1 LKVANKAKFMAT
13 EKIQEGLEAIDEML
27 VAVVKSDIKTLHDA
41 SVHILTSGGKRVRP
55 QMALLAF
62 MAAGGEDIEKVIPIA
77 SAVEMVHTATLVHDD
92 INDHSLTRRGK
103 ATVHSVWGR
112 TFALLTGDYLFT
124 KVYELMAPYGA
135 EMNVI
140 MADACTRL
148 VEGETL
154 QAYAAKQGT
163 IDRETYKEIIS
174 LKTASLFEAA
184 ARMGAKLASDD
195 EEITNALSSY
205 AYNLG
210 LTFQIVDD
218 ILDVVGDPED
228 MGKPVGSD
236 LLQGRG
242 VLAVTNGPGAKDGD
256 RQGTAVADVA
266 VQEKPD
272 AVEQMMASLR
282 NSGALEIARLQ
293 AEETGRRARNAL
305 KAVPPSAARDELS
318 DLIDLVLY
326 RQR

>member
-1 LKVANKAKFMAT
+1 MAT
-13 EKIQEGLEAIDEML
+13 EEIKEGLAAIDERL
-27 VAVVKSDIKTLHDA
+27 VTVVASEVKTLHDA
-41 SVHILTSGGKRVRP
+41 SVHILTSGGKRIRP
-55 QMALLAF
+55 QMALLSYL
-62 MAAGGEDIEKVIPIA
+62 AAGGEDIEEVIPVA

-124 KVYELMAPYGA
+124 KVYELMAPYGS

-140 MADACTRL
+140 MADACSRL

-154 QAYAAKQGT
+154 QAYAAKEGT
-163 IDRETYKEIIS
+163 IDRKTYKRIIA

-184 ARMGAKLASDD
+184 AKMGAKLATDD
-195 EEITNALSSY
+195 EDIVKALSDY

-210 LTFQIVDD
+210 LTFQLVDD
-218 ILDVVGDPED
+218 ILDVIGDPED
-228 MGKPVGSD
+228 LGKPVGSD
-236 LLQGRG
+236 LIQGRG
-242 VLAVTNGPGAKDGD
+242 VLAVNNGLGTNDSDGKA
-256 RQGTAVADVA
+256 TAVVDVA

-272 AVEQMMASLR
+272 AIEQLMASLR
-282 NSGALEIARLQ
+282 DSGALEIARMQ
-293 AEETGRRARNAL
+293 AEETGQRARDAL
-305 KAVPPSAARDELS
+305 AILPPSPAKTELE

-326 RQR
+326 RQH

>member
-1 LKVANKAKFMAT
+1 LKVANKARLMAT
-13 EKIQEGLEAIDEML
+13 KEIQEGLAAIDDML
-27 VAVVKSDIKTLHDA
+27 VAVVKSDVKTLHDA
-41 SVHILTSGGKRVRP
+41 SVHILTSGGKRIRP
-55 QMALLAF
+55 QMALLAYL
-62 MAAGGEDIEKVIPIA
+62 AAGGEEFEEVIPVA

-163 IDRETYKEIIS
+163 INRETYKEIIA

-184 ARMGAKLASDD
+184 ARMGAKLATGD
-195 EEITNALSSY
+195 EEIVNALSEY

-218 ILDVVGDPED
+218 ILDVIGDPED

-236 LLQGRG
+236 LIQGRG
-242 VLAVTNGPGAKDGD
+242 VLAVTNGLAAKDGD
-256 RQGTAVADVA
+256 RKGTAVADVA
-266 VQEKPD
+266 VKEKPD
-272 AVEQMMASLR
+272 AIEQMMANLR
-282 NSGALEIARLQ
+282 DSGALEIARMQ
-293 AEETGRRARNAL
+293 AEETGQRARDAL
-305 KAVPPSAARDELS
+305 ESLPPSAARDELL
-318 DLIDLVLY
+318 DLIDVVLY